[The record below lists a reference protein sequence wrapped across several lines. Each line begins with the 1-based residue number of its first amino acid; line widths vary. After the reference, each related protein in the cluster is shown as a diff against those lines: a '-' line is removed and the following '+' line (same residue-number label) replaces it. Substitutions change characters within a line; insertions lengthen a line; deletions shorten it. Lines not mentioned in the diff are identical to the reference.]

1 MSKREY
7 LIRYR
12 LIINKLRRSPSS
24 FKEINDYLKRES
36 ELQSYNFVVSL
47 RTFQRDLIDIRT
59 IYQTDIRYNPSA
71 KVYYIDDEG
80 QPEVNKR
87 IFEAFDTFNALQV
100 ADGLSKHIHF
110 EKRKPQ
116 GTENLYGL
124 LHAIRNKFQIKFT
137 YQKYW
142 EDEITHRVVEP
153 YALKEF
159 ENRWY
164 VLSRDLKDKKI
175 KSFGLDRLSDLEIT
189 KWPFETLNDF
199 DINKYYENCFG
210 IVAPEPGQKP
220 EEIILSFDPV
230 QGKYIKSLPLHES
243 QQIISDTSDELRIRL
258 KLYITYDLLFEL
270 IRFADRLRI
279 IQPQQLINDVRDAY
293 KVAAEQYEK

>member
-7 LIRYR
+7 LVRYR

-24 FKEINDYLKRES
+24 FKEINDYLKKES
-36 ELQSYNFVVSL
+36 ELQSYDFTVSL
-47 RTFQRDLIDIRT
+47 RTFQRDLADIRT
-59 IYQTDIRYNPSA
+59 IYQTDIRYNA
-71 KVYYIDDEG
+71 TEKKYYIDDEG

-100 ADGLSKHIHF
+100 ADGLSRHIQF

-116 GTENLYGL
+116 GTEHLFGL
-124 LHAIRNKFQIKFT
+124 LHAIRNQYQIRFT

-142 EDEITHRVVEP
+142 EDEFSHREAEP

-164 VLSRDLKDKKI
+164 VLAKDLKDKSI

-189 KWPFETLNDF
+189 RWPFQSSIQF
-199 DINKYYENCFG
+199 DINRYYENCFG
-210 IVAPEPGQKP
+210 IIAPETGQKP

-243 QQIISDTSDELRIRL
+243 QEILLENQLELRIRL
-258 KLYITYDLLFEL
+258 KLYVTYDLVLEL
-270 IRFADRLRI
+270 LHFADRMKV
-279 IQPQQLINDVRDAY
+279 IQPQELVDKIRKEHKAG
-293 KVAAEQYEK
+293 AEQYF

>member
-1 MSKREY
+1 MDE
-7 LIRYR
+7 
-12 LIINKLRRSPSS
+12 
-24 FKEINDYLKRES
+24 
-36 ELQSYNFVVSL
+36 
-47 RTFQRDLIDIRT
+47 
-59 IYQTDIRYNPSA
+59 
-71 KVYYIDDEG
+71 EG

-110 EKRKPQ
+110 EKRKPR

-124 LHAIRNKFQIKFT
+124 LHAIRNKFQIKFA

-142 EDEITHRVVEP
+142 ENEITHRVVEP

-164 VLSRDLKDKKI
+164 VLARDLKDKRI

-189 KWPFETLNDF
+189 KSPFDSLNDF

-243 QQIISDTSDELRIRL
+243 QQIIIDNPDEFRIKL
-258 KLYITYDLLFEL
+258 KLYITYDLVFEL
-270 IRFADRLRI
+270 IRFADRLKVV
-279 IQPQQLINDVRDAY
+279 QPQSLINKIMDIH
-293 KVAAEQYEK
+293 KIAAIQYTCKMH

>member
-7 LIRYR
+7 LVRYR

-24 FKEINDYLKRES
+24 FKEINDYLQRES
-36 ELQSYNFVVSL
+36 ELQSYDFIVSL
-47 RTFQRDLIDIRT
+47 RTFQRDLSDIRT
-59 IYQTDIRYNPSA
+59 IYQTDIRYNASV
-71 KVYYIDDEG
+71 KKYYIDDEG

-100 ADGLSKHIHF
+100 ADGLSRHIQF

-116 GTENLYGL
+116 GTEHLFGL
-124 LHAIRNKFQIKFT
+124 LHAIRNQYQIRFT

-142 EDEITHRVVEP
+142 EEEVSHRDAEP

-164 VLSRDLKDKKI
+164 VLAKDLKDKNI
-175 KSFGLDRLSDLEIT
+175 KSFGLDRLRDLEIT
-189 KWPFETLNDF
+189 KWPFQSPVQF
-199 DINKYYENCFG
+199 DINLYYENCFG
-210 IVAPEPGQKP
+210 IVTPDSNQKP
-220 EEIILSFDPV
+220 QEIILSFDPV

-243 QQIISDTSDELRIRL
+243 QEILLDTPQELRIRL
-258 KLYITYDLLFEL
+258 KLYITYDLIIELLHFGDRLKIVQPQEL
-270 IRFADRLRI
+270 IGKIREEHRSAVERY
-279 IQPQQLINDVRDAY
+279 NN
-293 KVAAEQYEK
+293 